1 MPDED
6 SLRHKYAPL
15 PEEPR
20 FKKKRKKVH
29 VRSDHKHEYEE
40 VCIDTHSVVVTRRGK
55 FSRYHRGTRCKVCG
69 RLRNVRLW
77 AFEDGIPTDMP
88 LYEVDDFFELI
99 TMKVLPE
106 DRKVRD

>member
-29 VRSDHKHEYEE
+29 VRSDHKHEYEK
-40 VCIDTHSVVVTRRGK
+40 VCIDAHSTVVTRRGK
-55 FSRYHRGTRCKVCG
+55 FPCYHMGMRCKVCG
-69 RLRNVRLW
+69 RLRSTSLW
-77 AFEDGIPTDMP
+77 VFEGGIPTDMP
-88 LYEVDDFFELI
+88 LYEVDDFFELV
-99 TMKVLPE
+99 TTKVLPE
-106 DRKVRD
+106 DNRVR